1 MSLFERIDQ
10 DMKQALKAGDKE
22 RLSVLRGLK
31 SDLKYRQIDKKGEE
45 LSEEDAIAVLSS
57 AAKRRRESIDEFKK
71 GEREDL
77 VRKEKFE
84 LDVITSYLPE
94 QLSEEKLREIIREA
108 IAETGADSPQKL
120 GLVMKIVM
128 PKIKGQAD
136 GKLVNKLAM
145 DMLAKKV

>member
-1 MSLFERIDQ
+1 MSLFEKIDQ
-10 DMKQALKAGDKE
+10 DMKQALKARDKE

-31 SDLKYRQIDKKGEE
+31 SDLKYRQIDKGDE
-45 LSEEDAIAVLSS
+45 LSEEDTIAVLSS

-71 GEREDL
+71 GGREDL
-77 VRKEKFE
+77 VRKEQFE
-84 LDVITSYLPE
+84 LEVITSYLPE
-94 QLSEEKLREIIREA
+94 QLNEEKLREIIREA

>member
-71 GEREDL
+71 GGREDL

>member
-1 MSLFERIDQ
+1 MSLFEKIDQ
-10 DMKQALKAGDKE
+10 DMKQALKARDKE

-31 SDLKYRQIDKKGEE
+31 SDLKYRQIDKGDE

-57 AAKRRRESIDEFKK
+57 AAKRRRESIDEFRK
-71 GEREDL
+71 GGREDL
-77 VRKEKFE
+77 VRKERFE
-84 LDVITSYLPE
+84 LEVITTYLPQ